1 MEPETLSMSKAEQRV
16 IHCAIAWRETEKSA
30 MGASEGEKN
39 AANRKHGEAKR
50 NLRAAVDR
58 LTGGKP

>member
-1 MEPETLSMSKAEQRV
+1 MSTPEQRV
-16 IHCAIAWRETEKSA
+16 LHCAMAWRETEKNA
-30 MGASEGEKN
+30 MCAAEGEKN

-50 NLRAAVDR
+50 NLRAAVDH

>member
-1 MEPETLSMSKAEQRV
+1 MSKAEQRV